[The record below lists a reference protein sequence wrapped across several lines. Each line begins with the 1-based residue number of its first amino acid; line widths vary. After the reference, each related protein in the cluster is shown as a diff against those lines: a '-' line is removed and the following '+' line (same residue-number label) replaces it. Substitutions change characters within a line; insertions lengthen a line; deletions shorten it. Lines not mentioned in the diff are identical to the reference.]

1 MKMKLSFHGVCRCVI
16 LLVMTACLC
25 AGMPQGVFAENKPTY
40 KKLTVHTLT
49 VGDQSDY
56 RKASEQIYETDGN
69 GLLPFT
75 VNGSGTLYLKMYTG
89 NPGAHS
95 VLFFRKPDASG
106 LPETA
111 GCITTAVIDP
121 MYYGETYCYLE
132 PGTWYMH
139 LPEDRYRITAYW
151 YPQGN
156 LSLKNG
162 TWTSVYCDFSNP
174 TYLTFKAT
182 DNGYITIKA
191 ENLVATGNFAQVTLC
206 NSKRKEIVNT
216 ISSYLPT
223 DQFLYAVKKNVTY
236 KIKIGSS
243 NSGQMEFCRIRTD
256 FKKRTEKSGSSR
268 KKAVTIKTGTTV
280 QGMVFAEDSVG
291 HEDWYKVTI
300 PGSGTYTLTFSGSI
314 TSGTIGMDLY
324 RSNGKKPRKV
334 LTVSKIGDNKSCSLE
349 SGRTY
354 YIRVTKSEKK
364 ASGIYSLKI
373 SK

>member
-1 MKMKLSFHGVCRCVI
+1 MKMKLPFHGVCRCVI

-49 VGDQSDY
+49 VGDESDY
-56 RKASEQIYETDGN
+56 RKASEQIYETDGK
-69 GLLPFT
+69 GLIPFT

-121 MYYGETYCYLE
+121 MYYGETFCYLE
-132 PGTWYMH
+132 PGTWYMR
-139 LPEDRYRITAYW
+139 LPEDRYRITACW

-156 LSLKNG
+156 LTLKDG
-162 TWTSVYCDFSNP
+162 VWTSVYCDYSHP
-174 TYLTFKAT
+174 TYLTFKAK
-182 DNGYITIKA
+182 DNGYIKINA
-191 ENLVATGNFAQVTLC
+191 ENLVDTENYAQVTLC
-206 NSKRKEIVNT
+206 NSKGNDMVNT
-216 ISSYLPT
+216 ISSYMPK

-236 KIKIGSS
+236 KIRIGSS

-268 KKAVTIKTGTTV
+268 KKAVTIKTGTSIP
-280 QGMVFAEDSVG
+280 GMVFAEDSVEHG
-291 HEDWYKVTI
+291 DWYKVTV
-300 PGSGTYTLTFSGSI
+300 PGSGYQTLTFTGSI
-314 TSGTIGMDLY
+314 TSGTMRMELY
-324 RSNGKKPRKV
+324 TSSRKKPSKV
-334 LTVSKIGDNKSCSLE
+334 LSAAKIGDSASCSLKA
-349 SGRTY
+349 GRTY
-354 YIRVTKSEKK
+354 YIRVSKSEQR
-364 ASGIYSLKI
+364 ASGIYALKI